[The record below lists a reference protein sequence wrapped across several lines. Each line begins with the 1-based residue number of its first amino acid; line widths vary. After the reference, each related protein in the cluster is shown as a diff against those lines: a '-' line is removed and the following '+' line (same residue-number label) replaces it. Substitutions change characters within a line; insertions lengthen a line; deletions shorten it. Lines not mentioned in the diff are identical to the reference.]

1 MALTAAERAAN
12 YRARQ
17 KQGAAPAHYRRPAD
31 RRTRPQRWRDAV
43 QTLADLLDDYEA
55 WRDSLP
61 PSLADGVMAERLEA
75 LAELRELV
83 DQLEAAELPKGFG
96 RD

>member
-1 MALTAAERAAN
+1 MALTNAERARA
-12 YRARQ
+12 YRDRQ

-43 QTLADLLDDYEA
+43 QTLIDLLDDYAA
-55 WRDSLP
+55 WRDNLP
-61 PSLADGVMAERLEA
+61 QSLAEGVVAERLDG